1 MKVARLAKQKGLLA
15 GGIYAKL
22 NKIQVKKGKKQY
34 FLTNLSIA
42 IICDLLSLKLKRFY

>member
-22 NKIQVKKGKKQY
+22 NKIQVKSTILLGK
-34 FLTNLSIA
+34 LWG
-42 IICDLLSLKLKRFY
+42 SLEM